1 MRTRAWLTN
10 RPPPK
15 AAAARG
21 APASKSG
28 GAPETT
34 GELIP
39 PEQAYD
45 TGWLGSRNTPHA
57 DEEYAMTS
65 GPESPGA
72 RDVEDE

>member
-1 MRTRAWLTN
+1 MADEPTKSETKSAKST
-10 RPPPK
+10 K
-15 AAAARG
+15 
-21 APASKSG
+21 SSG

-45 TGWLGSRNTPHA
+45 TGWLGSRNNPHA
-57 DEEYAMTS
+57 DEEYAITS